1 MRIMLDTNILI
12 SIIFFPS
19 GVTREFTVRVGLGNR
34 IVLCDYVIEELR
46 LVVDRKFPGRKKI
59 LEQFF
64 YELPFELVYTPKDL
78 NLEDFP
84 AVRDSKDTPIL
95 ATAILENIDILVT
108 GDKDLRVVE
117 TEYPEIM
124 TMSEFIERY

>member
-19 GVTREFTVRVGLGNR
+19 GVTREFTRQVGLGNR

-46 LVVDRKFPGRKKI
+46 LVVDRKFPERKKI

-84 AVRDSKDTPIL
+84 AVRDSKDMPIL
-95 ATAILENIDILVT
+95 ATDILENIESGKKENRTIGNGCSFV
-108 GDKDLRVVE
+108 
-117 TEYPEIM
+117 
-124 TMSEFIERY
+124 F

>member
-19 GVTREFTVRVGLGNR
+19 GVTREFTRQVGLGNR

-46 LVVDRKFPGRKKI
+46 LVVDRKFPGRKK
-59 LEQFF
+59 
-64 YELPFELVYTPKDL
+64 
-78 NLEDFP
+78 
-84 AVRDSKDTPIL
+84 
-95 ATAILENIDILVT
+95 ILENIDILVT